1 MRQVIQDRHERWH
14 PFRSSATDGSQHIYP
29 GAHAKTFPE
38 GSAART
44 LHERFSG
51 LLRQAFHDLV
61 GSKKVN
67 RYWDTGDRDSWEGR
81 ILASEVLPGY
91 LEIINSHEE
100 NKEEDVDYTSNQ
112 QRLRHGG
119 CRMNI
124 DIKDCLIS
132 LLEVARN
139 FTPELGDSS
148 DGRKRF
154 HFKRPQ
160 ERRRLVELRDWHIA
174 AIQALLSELDNGGE
188 GRI

>member
-1 MRQVIQDRHERWH
+1 
-14 PFRSSATDGSQHIYP
+14 
-29 GAHAKTFPE
+29 
-38 GSAART
+38 
-44 LHERFSG
+44 
-51 LLRQAFHDLV
+51 
-61 GSKKVN
+61 VN

-112 QRLRHGG
+112 SRLRHGG

-124 DIKDCLIS
+124 DIKDCLES
-132 LLEVARN
+132 LLEVAKN

-148 DGRKRF
+148 DCRKRF
-154 HFKRPQ
+154 HFRKPQ
-160 ERRRLVELRDWHIA
+160 ERRRLVELRDGHIA
-174 AIQALLSELDNGGE
+174 AIQALLSELDNGGG